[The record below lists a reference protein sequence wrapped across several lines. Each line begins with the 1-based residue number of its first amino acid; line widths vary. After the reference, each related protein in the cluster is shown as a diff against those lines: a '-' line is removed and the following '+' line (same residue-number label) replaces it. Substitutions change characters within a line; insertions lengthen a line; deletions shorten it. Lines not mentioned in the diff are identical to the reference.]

1 MLCLD
6 KLAVCRGPT
15 LTPHGETLRMITMQ
29 KKAEPRDGE
38 TSISSVYLIFDNLD
52 PAMPEATPGIYNL
65 SCDSD

>member
-1 MLCLD
+1 MPRQACCLPWAHLD
-6 KLAVCRGPT
+6 TTWGNPEDDNHAK
-15 LTPHGETLRMITMQ
+15 